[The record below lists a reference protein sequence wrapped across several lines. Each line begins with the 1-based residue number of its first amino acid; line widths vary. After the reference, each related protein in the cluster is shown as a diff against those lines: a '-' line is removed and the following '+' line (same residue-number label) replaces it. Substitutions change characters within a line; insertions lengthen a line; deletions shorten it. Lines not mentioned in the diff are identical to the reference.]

1 MYYEVTSDRDVF
13 VDAIGLLKA
22 GETVK
27 VTDETSKLF
36 QVLQNRT
43 LGSANFPAFVKVTL
57 VLDDSPT
64 EG

>member
-22 GETVK
+22 GEAVK
-27 VTDETSKLF
+27 VSDESVKLF

-43 LGSANFPAFVKVTL
+43 LASANFPAFVKVTL
-57 VLDDSPT
+57 VLDDSPL